1 MRQADQRIAEL
12 VQAGQIRVG
21 LFLPQYARDFTSGEL
36 CGSGTG
42 FIALEL
48 TRILAARLGIA
59 ARAIE
64 YPSPKAAIAG
74 LQGGTCDTV
83 FLGMEPSRAVEVDFA
98 PPIFEF
104 DYTYLVPAGST
115 IQRIADADRA
125 GIRIGLVES
134 HASALAL
141 RRLVTCAEFVG
152 VELPDEAVDLIKH
165 DKADLLAFPRDHLII
180 FAEQLPG
187 SRVLTDRYGINRVA
201 MAVRKGRA
209 GWLSFASEFSQ
220 EAKASGLVRAAIEHG
235 ALRGF
240 EVAAP

>member
-1 MRQADQRIAEL
+1 MRQADPRIAEL
-12 VQAGQIRVG
+12 VQVGEIRVG
-21 LFLPQYARDFTSGEL
+21 LFLPQYTRDASGEL
-36 CGSGTG
+36 HGVGTG

-48 TRILAARLGIA
+48 TRILAARLHIA
-59 ARAIE
+59 ARAVE
-64 YPSPKAAIAG
+64 YPSPKAAVAG
-74 LQGGTCDTV
+74 LQGDTCDTA

-98 PPIFEF
+98 PPIFQF
-104 DYTYLVPAGST
+104 DYTYLVPAGSA
-115 IQRIADADRA
+115 IQRISDADRP

-141 RRLVTCAEFVG
+141 RRQVKRAEFVG
-152 VELPDEAVDLIKH
+152 VELPDEAVDLMRNR
-165 DKADLLAFPRDHLII
+165 KADLLAFPRDHLLI

-187 SRVLTDRYGINRVA
+187 SRVLADCYGINRVA

-209 GWLSFASEFSQ
+209 GWLDYASEFSR
-220 EAKASGLVRAAIEHG
+220 EAKTSGLVRAAIEHG

>member
-1 MRQADQRIAEL
+1 MRQADPRTVEL
-12 VQAGQIRVG
+12 AQAGEIRVG
-21 LFLPQYARDFTSGEL
+21 LFLPQYTRDPASGEL
-36 CGSGTG
+36 HGLGTG

-48 TRILAARLGIA
+48 TRIVAARLGIA

-64 YPSPKAAIAG
+64 YPSPKAAVAG
-74 LQGGTCDTV
+74 LQGDTCDTV

-98 PPIFEF
+98 PPIFQF
-104 DYTYLVPAGST
+104 DYTYLVPAGSA
-115 IQRIADADRA
+115 IQHITDADRP

-141 RRLVTCAEFVG
+141 RRLVTRANFVG
-152 VELPDEAVDLIKH
+152 VELPDEAVDLIKN
-165 DKADLLAFPRDHLII
+165 DKADLLAFPRDHLLI
-180 FAEQLPG
+180 FAEKLPG
-187 SRVLTDRYGINRVA
+187 SRVLADRYGVNRVA

-209 GWLSFASEFSQ
+209 GWLAYATEFSQ

-235 ALRGF
+235 ALQGF